1 MTTSRIASTKQRVHS
16 IITMN
21 TSVSVSTATQV
32 LLMFCSVI
40 VDHLISVYSLF
51 GNCQL
56 LKLTYI
62 KSVYMC
68 VTRLSYFVAKDKKAY
83 LSQRNRATLHSEM
96 LLRKK
101 SQNVPKLSVNVHT
114 LPTKRSHF

>member
-68 VTRLSYFVAKDKKAY
+68 VTRLSYFVAKDKKSLFVAEKPRDAPF
-83 LSQRNRATLHSEM
+83 RNVVAQE
-96 LLRKK
+96 
-101 SQNVPKLSVNVHT
+101 V
-114 LPTKRSHF
+114 TKRAKIVCKCTHSSY

>member
-51 GNCQL
+51 GSQL

-68 VTRLSYFVAKDKKAY
+68 VTRLSYFVAKDKKSLFVAEKPRDAPF
-83 LSQRNRATLHSEM
+83 RNVVAQE
-96 LLRKK
+96 
-101 SQNVPKLSVNVHT
+101 V
-114 LPTKRSHF
+114 TKRAKIVCKCTHSSY

>member
-1 MTTSRIASTKQRVHS
+1 VTTSRIASTKQRVHS

-68 VTRLSYFVAKDKKAY
+68 VTRLSYFVAKDKKSLFVAEKPRDAPF
-83 LSQRNRATLHSEM
+83 RNVVAQE
-96 LLRKK
+96 
-101 SQNVPKLSVNVHT
+101 V
-114 LPTKRSHF
+114 TKRAKIVCKCTHSSY